1 MKGVIGEMRNTLY
14 EGYAGPYMS
23 RQVQRQRVANVIA
36 NELTEHQRRAIVGY
50 YLEQKTITQ
59 LPAEYGVNKTTIWRT
74 IKRGETRMRRFLR
87 Y

>member
-1 MKGVIGEMRNTLY
+1 MKGDIGEMKNIPYDGY
-14 EGYAGPYMS
+14 EGPHMS
-23 RQVQRQRVANVIA
+23 RQMQRRRVANVIA

-59 LPAEYGVNKTTIWRT
+59 LALEYGVNKTTVWRT
-74 IKRGETRMRRFLR
+74 IKRGEMRMRRFLR

>member
-50 YLEQKTITQ
+50 YLEQNPDAQISEVLK
-59 LPAEYGVNKTTIWRT
+59 LSLKNAPACLKHAGAFFRDLW
-74 IKRGETRMRRFLR
+74 
-87 Y
+87 

>member
-36 NELTEHQRRAIVGY
+36 NELTEHQRRAIVG
-50 YLEQKTITQ
+50 
-59 LPAEYGVNKTTIWRT
+59 
-74 IKRGETRMRRFLR
+74 
-87 Y
+87 